1 MTYVHF
7 KFKIKALYSYK
18 ISTSISGL
26 QIVLPELGLNG
37 LWAEVLGRRC
47 SLSALVQQEVLDG
60 LRQRQGGH
68 AV

>member
-7 KFKIKALYSYK
+7 KFKLKVLYSYK
-18 ISTSISGL
+18 ILTSMSGL
-26 QIVLPELGLNG
+26 QVVLLELRLNG
-37 LWAEVLGRRC
+37 LGRRC
-47 SLSALVQQEVLDG
+47 SRSVLVLQEVLDG